1 MPEENTR
8 GEKADEEEQKPG
20 CLQIFF
26 LPLITALLS
35 AMFLISTG
43 IIANLFL
50 NFESNQLKIAW
61 LLASVGAGLAVYF
74 FFSRQKRKRDKN

>member
-20 CLQIFF
+20 CLHILF

-35 AMFLISTG
+35 AMFLISIG

-74 FFSRQKRKRDKN
+74 FFSRQKRHRDKN